1 MLLAGG
7 SLVVA
12 LALALLISVLP
23 SELVLTGGP
32 ASTCLTLSLVI
43 GATASDLPISDPIWS
58 VSAVQEKE
66 QGASILLIKVKPI
79 KS

>member
-1 MLLAGG
+1 MAGG

-12 LALALLISVLP
+12 LSFSLALALASLISELP
-23 SELVLTGGP
+23 SELVSTGGP
-32 ASTCLTLSLVI
+32 ASALSLVI

-66 QGASILLIKVKPI
+66 RGA
-79 KS
+79 